1 MNVPTTTTTA
11 TSTPVTASGAVTHRT
26 AAADLTVPQGR
37 PVPAGFVIGAAT
49 AAYQIEGARHE
60 DGRRDSVWDTFSHTP
75 GAVVG
80 GDTGDVA
87 CDHFHRFAE
96 DVALMRRLGLQSYRF
111 STSWSRVVPNGR
123 TVNRAGLDFYER
135 LVDELLGAG
144 IAPWLTLYHWD
155 LPQALEDR
163 GGWTVR
169 DTTDRFVE
177 YAAAVHD
184 RLGDRVRTWT
194 TLNEPWCS
202 AFLGYTAG
210 MHAPGRTSVAD
221 GLAAA
226 HHLLLGHGRV
236 VQELRSRDASVEL
249 GLTLNFT
256 VADPLDPADPR
267 DVDAA
272 RRVDAQMN
280 RIFLDPVFR
289 GAYPADLLEDVRGL
303 GLEDHVMDGD
313 LEVISTPIDVLG
325 VNYYNGEAIAHW
337 RPEVA
342 LDDNVNGGRRT
353 RSPFPAADTSFRHP
367 RGLPVTAMD
376 WEIQPEGLTRL
387 LHRLHDEYTG
397 PAGVPL
403 HVTENGAAFDDVPDA
418 DGFVE
423 DADRVAYVRAHLGA
437 VLDAAD
443 AGVPVRGYFY
453 WSLLDNFEWA
463 WGYAKRFG
471 IVRVDYD
478 TQVRTPKASA
488 LDLARIIATRVLPTG
503 RPSTDVPGT
512 TGTTGTTDAAAGT
525 DGVRTDERA
534 GDTDA

>member
-1 MNVPTTTTTA
+1 MTAQTRTHQTLLTPGTTPA
-11 TSTPVTASGAVTHRT
+11 TNLRI
-26 AAADLTVPQGR
+26 AAER
-37 PVPAGFVIGAAT
+37 PVPQDFLLGAAT
-49 AAYQIEGARHE
+49 AAYQIEGARHD
-60 DGRRDSVWDTFSHTP
+60 DGRTDSIWDTFSHTP
-75 GAVVG
+75 GAVVD

-87 CDHFHRFAE
+87 CEHYDRYAA
-96 DVALMRRLGLQSYRF
+96 DVALMRSLGLQSYRF
-111 STSWSRVVPNGR
+111 STSWGR
-123 TVNRAGLDFYER
+123 ICPDGGPVNARGLDFYER
-135 LVDELLGAG
+135 LVDSLLESG

-163 GGWTVR
+163 GGWTSRETV
-169 DTTDRFVE
+169 DRFVD
-177 YAAAVHD
+177 YALAVHD

-194 TLNEPWCS
+194 TLNEPFCS

-210 MHAPGRTSVAD
+210 MHAPGRTSPAD

-236 VQELRSRDASVEL
+236 VQELRARDASLEL

-256 VADPLDPADPR
+256 VADPLEPSDPR

-289 GAYPADLLEDVRGL
+289 GEYPADLLEDVRHL
-303 GLEDHVMDGD
+303 GLTDHIMDGD

-325 VNYYNGEAIAHW
+325 VNYYNGEAIGHEA
-337 RPEVA
+337 PPAA
-342 LDDNVNGGRRT
+342 LSDSVNGGRFT
-353 RSPFPAADTSFRHP
+353 RSPFPAADDAHRHP

-387 LHRLHDEYTG
+387 LVRLHEEYAG
-397 PAGVPL
+397 PAGVAL
-403 HVTENGAAFDDVPDA
+403 HVTENGAAFDDAPDE
-418 DGFVE
+418 DGFV
-423 DADRVAYVRAHLGA
+423 DDRGRTAYVRAHLGA
-437 VLDAAD
+437 ILDAVD

-488 LDLARIIATRVLPTG
+488 LDYARIISTRRLPSPWDGPATSG
-503 RPSTDVPGT
+503 EGD
-512 TGTTGTTDAAAGT
+512 DAAGEST
-525 DGVRTDERA
+525 P
-534 GDTDA
+534 